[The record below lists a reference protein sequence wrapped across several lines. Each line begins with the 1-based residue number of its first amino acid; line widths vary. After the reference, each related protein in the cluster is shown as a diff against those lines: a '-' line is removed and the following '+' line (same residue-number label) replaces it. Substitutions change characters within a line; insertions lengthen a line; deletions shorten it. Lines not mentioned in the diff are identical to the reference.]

1 MKRFKGVKGIIVLV
15 FIVILI
21 VGYYYYLSNRGA
33 SRTEEDAVVEGA
45 EILTPTQQVL
55 LRDLDNNYPPT
66 PREVVK
72 YFSEVT
78 QCFYNEDN
86 SDEDIEALGKKIRGI
101 YDDELIANQSEAEYL
116 EALKY
121 DIQDYHNNNRIIVG
135 YSPSSSVDVETFT
148 EDGRDWARMYCQFA
162 IRQGGLLYDAD
173 VVFIL
178 RKDTQDHYKIYGW
191 RKLEKKPNDSIANP

>member
-15 FIVILI
+15 IIVALI

-33 SRTEEDAVVEGA
+33 TRTEEGSVEGA
-45 EILTPTQQVL
+45 EILTATQQVL

-78 QCFYNEDN
+78 QCFYNEEN
-86 SDEDIEALGKKIRGI
+86 SPEDIEALGRKIRGI
-101 YDDELIANQSEAEYL
+101 YDDELIANQTEQEYL
-116 EALKY
+116 DALKY
-121 DIQDYHNNNRIIVG
+121 DILDYQENNRIIVG

-148 EDGRDWARMYCQFA
+148 EDGREWARMYCQFA

-178 RKDTQDHYKIYGW
+178 RKDSQEHYKIYGW
-191 RKLEKKPNDSIANP
+191 RKLEKKPDESIQNP